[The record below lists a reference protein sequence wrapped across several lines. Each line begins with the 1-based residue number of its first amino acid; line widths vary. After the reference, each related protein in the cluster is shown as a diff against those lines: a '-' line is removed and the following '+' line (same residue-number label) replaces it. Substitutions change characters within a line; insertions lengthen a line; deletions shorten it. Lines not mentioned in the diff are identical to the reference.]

1 MISFTQIKINRKTE
15 FGRTSKWR
23 LKTLDTRILDECFFI
38 MSVDDDW
45 SDVWSQKQTT
55 LESITNNATFH
66 LFDFY
71 WKDSKFNEYN
81 VECYQLQYIIITYST
96 HAHAQPPVDLTS
108 RNWNGQ
114 NRRLREFFLN
124 ASTSKYINLIVL
136 MVVDGDCDFFCSIRW
151 LYLKFCFFVSW

>member
-1 MISFTQIKINRKTE
+1 MFYNKQSLNITYQNDMNKMISFTQIKINRKTE

-23 LKTLDTRILDECFFI
+23 LKTLDTRILDDFFFI
-38 MSVDDDW
+38 MSDGDDW
-45 SDVWSQKQTT
+45 SGIRSLKQTT

-71 WKDSKFNEYN
+71 WKGSKFNEYN

-96 HAHAQPPVDLTS
+96 HAHAHAQPPVDLTS

-114 NRRLREFFLN
+114 NRRLREYF
-124 ASTSKYINLIVL
+124 
-136 MVVDGDCDFFCSIRW
+136 
-151 LYLKFCFFVSW
+151 